1 MIGTSQHD
9 HIVGQ
14 VLIHAAETVG
24 GPGAHRR
31 TTRDL
36 IARTEEGNRRI
47 VIDGLGVIS
56 FSIACRAEVFDVAHE
71 GDPSGFFF

>member
-1 MIGTSQHD
+1 MAKGNFKRLGDS
-9 HIVGQ
+9 VASLWENEESVS
-14 VLIHAAETVG
+14 VLDG
-24 GPGAHRR
+24 
-31 TTRDL
+31 
-36 IARTEEGNRRI
+36 